1 MKPMAGGQ
9 YPELLIQQVEDPKSR
24 EQFIAL
30 LAEAGLPFSDLDQ
43 PDQHLLLF
51 HSEGKVV
58 GTGGFELHGEYSLI
72 RSVSVIPE
80 ARTSGVG
87 RSIVM
92 KLKALAK
99 DSGATGHYLLT
110 TSAKDFFLRQG
121 FQQLERDQV
130 PEAIRRSSE
139 FSSVCP
145 SSAILMYCPA

>member
-1 MKPMAGGQ
+1 MAVRP
-9 YPELLIQQVEDPKSR
+9 YPELTIQEVADPERR

-30 LAEAGLPFSDLDQ
+30 LTAAGSPVSDLDQ
-43 PDQHLLLF
+43 ANQYLFLF
-51 HSEGKVV
+51 HTAGRLI
-58 GTGGFELHGEYSLI
+58 GTGGFELHGECSLI

-80 ARTSGVG
+80 ARTNGIGST
-87 RSIVM
+87 IVM

-99 DSGATGHYLLT
+99 ATGATGHYLLT

-121 FQQLERDQV
+121 FQQLERGQV